1 MISPSEAEAA
11 IRTHAPSWPAVVM
24 PLADLGG
31 TVLREAV
38 VATRDQPPFDR
49 VTMDG
54 IALSTAAYERG
65 RRTFRIAGT
74 QAAGAAPLTLEDP
87 DACLEVMTGAM
98 CPVGCDCVIPVENIA
113 VRDGTAHLL
122 EQATVAR
129 RLNIHVRGL
138 DSRLGDAL
146 LQPGTR
152 LGPAEVAVL
161 AANGRTSALVTC
173 VPRIMVISTGD
184 ELIEPGQATE
194 DWQIWRSNAYAVV
207 TALRRRGYAHVAQ
220 DHVPDDLAT
229 LRTRLRAHL
238 DSHDVLVLS
247 GGVSMG
253 RFDYIPQVLDELG
266 VRVVFHKVSQRPG
279 KPMWFGVSTG
289 GKAVYA
295 LPGNPV
301 STLICLV
308 RYVLPGLEAA
318 SGAPTTSVEQVA
330 LGEPFEVKVPLT
342 TFTPVLLTASGVQR
356 AALPRPTRGSGDFIS
371 LVGTHGFVELPPGPR
386 VFESGTPAGLYCW

>member
-1 MISPSEAEAA
+1 MISPAEAEAA
-11 IRTHAPSWPAVVM
+11 IREHAPTWPAVSM

-31 TVLREAV
+31 TVLREAI
-38 VATRDQPPFDR
+38 VASRDQPPFDR

-54 IALSTAAYERG
+54 IGLSSAAYARG
-65 RRTFRIAGT
+65 QRSFRIAGT
-74 QAAGAAPLTLEDP
+74 QPAGAAPLTLEDAQ
-87 DACLEVMTGAM
+87 ACIEVMTGAM
-98 CPVGCDCVIPVENIA
+98 CPVGCDCVVPVENITL
-113 VRDGTAHLL
+113 RDGTAHLQ
-122 EQATVAR
+122 EQAVVTP

-138 DSRLGDAL
+138 DSRTGDAL
-146 LQPGTR
+146 LQPGMR

-161 AANGRTSALVTC
+161 AANGRTSAIVTR

-184 ELIEPGQATE
+184 ELIEPGRPLT
-194 DWQIWRSNAYAVV
+194 DWQIYRSNAYGVV

-229 LRTRLRAHL
+229 LRTRLRVHL
-238 DSHDVLVLS
+238 DSSDVLVLS

-279 KPMWFGVSTG
+279 KPMWFGVSDA

-318 SGAPTTSVEQVA
+318 SGSPPTGVPQVA
-330 LGEPFEVKVPLT
+330 VGEPYESKVALT
-342 TFTPVLLTASGVQR
+342 TFTPVLLQAVGIQR
-356 AALPRPTRGSGDFIS
+356 NALPRPTRGSGDFIS
-371 LVGTHGFVELPPGPR
+371 LVGTDGFVELPPGPR
-386 VFESGTPAGLYCW
+386 VFSSGTPAAFYCW

>member
-11 IRTHAPSWPAVVM
+11 IRTHAPAWPAVSM

-38 VATRDQPPFDR
+38 AATRDQPPFDR

-54 IALSTAAYERG
+54 IALSAAAYERG
-65 RRTFRIAGT
+65 RRAFRIAGT
-74 QAAGAAPLTLEDP
+74 QAAGTAPLTLEDP
-87 DACLEVMTGAM
+87 DACLEVMTGAI
-98 CPVGCDCVIPVENIA
+98 CPVGCDCVIPVENIT

-122 EQATVAR
+122 EQASVAR
-129 RLNIHVRGL
+129 HLNIHVRGL

-146 LQPGTR
+146 LQPGMR

-161 AANGRTSALVTC
+161 AANGRTSALVTR

-184 ELIEPGQATE
+184 ELIEPGQPTR
-194 DWQIWRSNAYAVV
+194 DWQIWRSNAYGVV
-207 TALRRRGYAHVAQ
+207 TALHRRGYAHVAQ

-308 RYVLPGLEAA
+308 RYVLPGLDAA
-318 SGAPTTSVEQVA
+318 SGAQPTSAEQVA
-330 LGEPFEVKVPLT
+330 LGERFEVKVPLT
-342 TFTPVLLTASGVQR
+342 TFTPVLLASSGVQR
-356 AALPRPTRGSGDFIS
+356 GALPRPTRGSGDFIS